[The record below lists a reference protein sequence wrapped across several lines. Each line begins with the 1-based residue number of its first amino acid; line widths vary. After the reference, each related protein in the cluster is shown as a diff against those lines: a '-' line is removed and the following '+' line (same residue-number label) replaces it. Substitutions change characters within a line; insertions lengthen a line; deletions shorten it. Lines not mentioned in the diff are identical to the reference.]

1 MNAEQVAR
9 YLREHPDFLVEHGDI
24 FVEVTVPH
32 PHGGQAITLAERQ
45 LHALRDKIRLLE
57 AKLAELIR
65 FGEENDEIGTKL
77 HRLVL
82 ALIAAETFPVLRQSL
97 LQSLHDD
104 FRVPHV
110 AMRVWEAVAPEE
122 GEVFDA
128 VSEEL
133 RFQAAEMRYPYCGAP
148 ANLEALAWFGEA
160 SAHIRS
166 VALVPLRCDGQ
177 VLGML
182 ALASEEAERF
192 YPDMGTLFLSRL
204 GETLAAA
211 LRRLLG

>member
-1 MNAEQVAR
+1 MDAEQVAR

-24 FVEVTVPH
+24 FVEITVPH

-65 FGEENDEIGTKL
+65 FGEENDEIGAKL
-77 HRLVL
+77 HRLTL
-82 ALIAAETFPVLRQSL
+82 ALIAASDVDTLHQAL

-110 AMRVWEAVAPEE
+110 ALRVWDAAPAEN
-122 GEVFDA
+122 GVFEP

-133 RFQAAEMRYPYCGAP
+133 RFQAADLRRPYCGAP

-166 VALVPLRCDGQ
+166 VALIPLRCDGQ
-177 VLGML
+177 LLGML

-192 YPDMGTLFLSRL
+192 YPDMGTLFLERL

>member
-1 MNAEQVAR
+1 MDAEQVAR
-9 YLREHPDFLVEHGDI
+9 YLREHPNFLVEHGDI
-24 FVEVTVPH
+24 FVEITVPH

-45 LHALRDKIRLLE
+45 LHALRDKIRQLE

-65 FGEENDEIGTKL
+65 FGEENDEIGAKM
-77 HRLVL
+77 HRLTL
-82 ALIAAETFPVLRQSL
+82 ALVAAEDVDTLHESLMQSL
-97 LQSLHDD
+97 LED
-104 FRVPHV
+104 FRVPH
-110 AMRVWEAVAPEE
+110 AALRVWGAASASGGIFEP
-122 GEVFDA
+122 

-133 RFQAAEMRYPYCGAP
+133 RFQAADLRRPYCGAP

-166 VALVPLRCDGQ
+166 VALIPLRCEGQ
-177 VLGML
+177 LLGLL

-192 YPDMGTLFLSRL
+192 YPDMGTLFLERL
-204 GETLAAA
+204 GDTLAAA

>member
-1 MNAEQVAR
+1 MDAEQVAR

-24 FVEVTVPH
+24 FVDVTVPH
-32 PHGGQAITLAERQ
+32 PQGGQAITLAERQ

-57 AKLAELIR
+57 AKLRELIR

-77 HRLVL
+77 HHLML
-82 ALIAAETFPVLRQSL
+82 TLIAAEEFDTLHQAL
-97 LQSLHDD
+97 LQGLRED

-110 AMRVWEAVAPEE
+110 ALRVWDAVATQED
-122 GEVFDA
+122 GVFEP

-133 RFQAAEMRYPYCGAP
+133 RFQIAGMRRPYCGAP
-148 ANLEALAWFGEA
+148 SNPESLAWFGDA
-160 SAHIRS
+160 AAHIRS
-166 VALVPLRCDGQ
+166 VALIPLRCDGQ
-177 VLGML
+177 LLGML

-192 YPDMGTLFLSRL
+192 YPDMGTLFLERL
-204 GETLAAA
+204 GETLAAF

>member
-1 MNAEQVAR
+1 MDAEQVAR

-65 FGEENDEIGTKL
+65 FGEENDEIGAKL
-77 HRLVL
+77 HRLTL
-82 ALIAAETFPVLRQSL
+82 ALIAAGDIDTLHQAL

-110 AMRVWEAVAPEE
+110 ALRVWDAAPAETGLFE
-122 GEVFDA
+122 P

-133 RFQAAEMRYPYCGAP
+133 RFQAADLRRPYCGAP

-166 VALVPLRCDGQ
+166 VALIPLRCDGQ
-177 VLGML
+177 LLGML

-192 YPDMGTLFLSRL
+192 YPDMGTLFLERL